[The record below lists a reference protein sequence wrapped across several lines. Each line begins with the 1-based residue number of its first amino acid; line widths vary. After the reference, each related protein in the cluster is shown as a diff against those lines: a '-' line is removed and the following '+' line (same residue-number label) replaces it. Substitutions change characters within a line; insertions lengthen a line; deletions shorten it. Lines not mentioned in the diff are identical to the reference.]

1 MFVTSPFSLLL
12 LIFIIFFKS
21 ALILCS
27 YWFCWLWACNRSYG
41 RLTIRSLVLSWE
53 DWQLTDLVP
62 GRSVGACLIQM
73 LNLNN
78 LGQLIRP
85 KLIIIVQFNVILWF
99 VSFHI
104 LLLNVIGNILFLFTK
119 MSVYNLK
126 GSPAMVFFLM
136 QTLKKL
142 RAKQNAYLIK
152 CTEILSGD
160 KVTTAAYS
168 LLWFWT

>member
-1 MFVTSPFSLLL
+1 MLLPTFNLPYERKVGAPDLCNMTKGRHLYYLPNVCNFTLFSFL
-12 LIFIIFFKS
+12 LIFIIFFKT

-85 KLIIIVQFNVILWF
+85 KLIIIVQFKQFNVILWF

-104 LLLNVIGNILFLFTK
+104 LLLNVNREYTFPFH
-119 MSVYNLK
+119 
-126 GSPAMVFFLM
+126 
-136 QTLKKL
+136 
-142 RAKQNAYLIK
+142 QN
-152 CTEILSGD
+152 
-160 KVTTAAYS
+160 VS
-168 LLWFWT
+168 LQP